1 MRRERNLEV
10 KKASMLAIV
19 INALQILLVF
29 VIMLYM
35 YITPGEAADMPLIRV
50 LVGVAALVVI
60 WGAVID
66 IRDALSSRQLLQQ
79 LDDMDDTIV
88 AQEELNNAL
97 RAQRHDFLNHLQV
110 VYSLIEMKDYK
121 EANE

>member
-29 VIMLYM
+29 VMMLYM

-97 RAQRHDFLNHLQV
+97 RAQRHDFLKQQHCP
-110 VYSLIEMKDYK
+110 
-121 EANE
+121 

>member
-35 YITPGEAADMPLIRV
+35 YITPGEDAMSGDYATTVTARNSDANDSVDFRITVKTETIWGLTGIGVIV
-50 LVGVAALVVI
+50 LLAVVI
-60 WGAVID
+60 I
-66 IRDALSSRQLLQQ
+66 
-79 LDDMDDTIV
+79 IV
-88 AQEELNNAL
+88 M
-97 RAQRHDFLNHLQV
+97 RKYGRR
-110 VYSLIEMKDYK
+110 
-121 EANE
+121 

>member
-35 YITPGEAADMPLIRV
+35 YITPGEPEIATFQSAPGERLGLIV
-50 LVGVAALVVI
+50 TVGGIMLLGIVSPVYNWLMELAQN
-60 WGAVID
+60 
-66 IRDALSSRQLLQQ
+66 SSLASWFIQ
-79 LDDMDDTIV
+79 
-88 AQEELNNAL
+88 
-97 RAQRHDFLNHLQV
+97 
-110 VYSLIEMKDYK
+110 
-121 EANE
+121 

>member
-66 IRDALSSRQLLQQ
+66 IRDALSSRQLLPVSYTH
-79 LDDMDDTIV
+79 L
-88 AQEELNNAL
+88 AL
-97 RAQRHDFLNHLQV
+97 PTNSRV
-110 VYSLIEMKDYK
+110 
-121 EANE
+121 